1 MSEPTLDRAL
11 ADLGLHDSLLSPA
24 FKEAEFVKLVLSAA
38 SVDRV
43 QGQLAAALK
52 IVNAELGTQVSER
65 YDALIRNVQ
74 ATQAIEGKLSRS
86 SERIDDLTQSVH
98 RIQSQSAR
106 PFGKLNASV
115 TQLERMHESTR
126 LLRQTQRALAQ
137 CKRPVSYTH
146 LTLPTK
152 A

>member
-52 IVNAELGTQVSER
+52 IVNAELGTC
-65 YDALIRNVQ
+65 
-74 ATQAIEGKLSRS
+74 
-86 SERIDDLTQSVH
+86 
-98 RIQSQSAR
+98 
-106 PFGKLNASV
+106 
-115 TQLERMHESTR
+115 
-126 LLRQTQRALAQ
+126 LL
-137 CKRPVSYTH
+137 YTS
-146 LTLPTK
+146 PSPRDS
-152 A
+152 